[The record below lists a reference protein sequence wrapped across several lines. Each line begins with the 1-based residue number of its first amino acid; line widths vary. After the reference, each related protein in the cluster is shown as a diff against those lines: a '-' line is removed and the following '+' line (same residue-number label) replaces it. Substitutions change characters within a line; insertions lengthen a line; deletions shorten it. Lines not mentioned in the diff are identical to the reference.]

1 MADEQVG
8 KIHLAVELEPEFNGD
23 SKEQMKKIA
32 DILARGLAKL
42 GKNMKLD
49 VLEKVFEE
57 CFKNMNEVMNQQLVV
72 MKENMRAFIEAIK
85 DMLADSKFNFGPI
98 AYDEPRSDA
107 EPTQTSSTT
116 NTARGPP
123 KVKIKMPKVDLSQM
137 SKQDEMDL
145 LSQKILN
152 TEELLNA
159 QRLQLKQYN
168 EELENLNDIND
179 EKSGMSQELSD
190 NIAKLKQLKIG
201 IADVKQRMSG
211 MSTMREKTQG
221 KSLIYILENEITKVT
236 QDIDYLRSKLSE
248 LGKIDSASGVEGLTV
263 KIGKLKSTIADSET
277 YLSSMKRKLN
287 ELSEINQPDMF
298 AGSEQLLLSL
308 KNTLPLFD
316 QLKHSVNEAASRT
329 KYLNGITMQAAR
341 SHQLFGIVANGIKS
355 SRLGMF
361 ISSLGAKMSSL
372 KTIAGGLTIRLASL
386 AFSGLNK
393 VALGAMNL
401 SRSLITS
408 GLNRFNAGLRSAG
421 KSAVSFAGKLLGI
434 SRASRKASAGMNGS
448 RMSLGR
454 LVKSFVVFSLVF
466 PLVSRGIM
474 ALGRSIGTT
483 LMANESFA
491 RSLDQIKS
499 NLMASFMPIYNAI
512 LPALN
517 SFMSALANVTAHFAA
532 FISAIFG
539 TTYSASINAAK
550 GMVEAKDAMGA
561 YGSAAKKAA
570 KDANQSVMAFDKLNK
585 LNGKN
590 DDAGGGSAPNI
601 IPTDIDTS
609 SASSLAEKIKKMF
622 EEQDYE
628 GIGQLIGEGINRGVA
643 KITQFIDWSN
653 VGGKITGI
661 VYGIT
666 RIFNSAVAT
675 IDWNAAG
682 GMFGTGINTVAN
694 TIKMFFEGINWEGLG
709 QSLGNGLSGLVH
721 KVDWTNL
728 GQTFGSYF
736 QARINGLYGFITTAD
751 WPGLG
756 KGLADGAMG
765 LYNYIDAGRI
775 GQLIGGTLQA
785 AISTA
790 HNFVTNIDW
799 RSLGSKTASSIN
811 NFFSSINWAEFGLT
825 FSQAVRGLFGM
836 LRQALADI
844 DWLQIGID
852 LATFLSNVDWLG
864 LLLDVG
870 VIIGR
875 AFIGLGS
882 VILRGVHELGANIVQ
897 GFYQGI
903 IDLFTDPFAWV
914 REHIVDPFLNAI
926 KDLFGIHSPST
937 VLAEIGVNL
946 IHGLINGIGS
956 IIGTLISNVAVWFGG
971 IAETISGTWTSI
983 KENAS
988 SAWEGICSGVGGFVG
1003 NIKTSVSD
1011 GFAGAKQFAIEH
1023 ANSLKTGVVS
1033 AFENMKNG
1041 IGQLPGQLKSIAS
1054 DMFNRMSEG
1063 VNSTIGNVKSAITT
1077 GIDSAINYITSL
1089 PQKAISWGA
1098 DMMSGMANGIK
1109 GAAGWVS
1116 DAVSGVAGKI
1126 SSWLHFSRPDVG
1138 PLREYETWMPDMMQ
1152 GLSKTMT
1159 ASAPLLLGNIKS
1171 LASRISTTM
1180 QDIQP
1185 QVAFTG
1191 HTTINDQYNRSDAD
1205 PSTEILYV
1213 LKEIV
1218 GLLKSTNTGSSGGTT
1233 SQEIVL
1239 KIGDT
1244 EFARI
1249 VIAAIKKYEKETGR
1263 QVLIS

>member
-1 MADEQVG
+1 MGTTSAGSIQLDLDVKSDLDSDIQGEASKLASRIKKQVDAMSNDMFKNLRESMASSLDKMTETVRSCLEGTKKEMWSFVQEMAAMVKSMG
-8 KIHLAVELEPEFNGD
+8 SIQMPRSESGSTVRPINIPANVSIPRAPPSTSQIKEPETNGMQMENIRAEIEATTMKLQSLNQKMAEYKGILEHLSESRSSIATIRNEIQSNEAQITSLNQKIQMLKKSQLETTSMKQKIGYGEQIKTLKAQIESTSSD
-23 SKEQMKKIA
+23 ITYLKTKLAEISKINVGAGISSINQKIA
-32 DILARGLAKL
+32 ALGVTTVHTEARLARLKAS
-42 GKNMKLD
+42 LD
-49 VLEKVFEE
+49 TLRSVGAATVMPAFPQIANPLSSIDTGPIKVF
-57 CFKNMNEVMNQQLVV
+57 
-72 MKENMRAFIEAIK
+72 
-85 DMLADSKFNFGPI
+85 
-98 AYDEPRSDA
+98 
-107 EPTQTSSTT
+107 
-116 NTARGPP
+116 
-123 KVKIKMPKVDLSQM
+123 
-137 SKQDEMDL
+137 
-145 LSQKILN
+145 
-152 TEELLNA
+152 
-159 QRLQLKQYN
+159 
-168 EELENLNDIND
+168 
-179 EKSGMSQELSD
+179 GMSID
-190 NIAKLKQLKIG
+190 ALK
-201 IADVKQRMSG
+201 
-211 MSTMREKTQG
+211 G
-221 KSLIYILENEITKVT
+221 K
-236 QDIDYLRSKLSE
+236 
-248 LGKIDSASGVEGLTV
+248 
-263 KIGKLKSTIADSET
+263 
-277 YLSSMKRKLN
+277 
-287 ELSEINQPDMF
+287 
-298 AGSEQLLLSL
+298 LLSL
-308 KNTLPLFD
+308 SLPMVKTGIR
-316 QLKHSVNEAASRT
+316 QLGN
-329 KYLNGITMQAAR
+329 
-341 SHQLFGIVANGIKS
+341 
-355 SRLGMF
+355 
-361 ISSLGAKMSSL
+361 
-372 KTIAGGLTIRLASL
+372 
-386 AFSGLNK
+386 AF
-393 VALGAMNL
+393 M
-401 SRSLITS
+401 
-408 GLNRFNAGLRSAG
+408 SAG
-421 KSAVSFAGKLLGI
+421 KHVLSLGSKLLGLNSI
-434 SRASRKASAGMNGS
+434 FRKTSLGMNSS

-532 FISAIFG
+532 FISTIFG

-661 VYGIT
+661 VDGIT
-666 RIFNSAVAT
+666 RIFNSAIAT

-756 KGLADGAMG
+756 KGLADGVMG
-765 LYNYIDAGRI
+765 LANYIDAGRV

-785 AISTA
+785 AISSV

-799 RSLGSKTASSIN
+799 RSLGGKIASSIN

-864 LLLDVG
+864 LLLDIG

-882 VILRGVHELGANIVQ
+882 VVLRGVHELGANIVQ

-903 IDLFTDPFAWV
+903 MDLFTDPFAWV
-914 REHIVDPFLNAI
+914 REHIVDPFINAI

-946 IHGLINGIGS
+946 IQGLINGIGS
-956 IIGTLISNVAVWFGG
+956 IIGTLIGNVAGWFGG

-983 KENAS
+983 KVNAS

-1003 NIKTSVSD
+1003 NIKTSVSE
-1011 GFAGAKQFAIEH
+1011 GFAGAKQFAVEH
-1023 ANSLKTGVVS
+1023 AISLKTGVITT
-1033 AFENMKNG
+1033 FENMKNG
-1041 IGQLPGQLKSIAS
+1041 IGQLPGQLKNIAS
-1054 DMFNRMSEG
+1054 DMFNRMRDG

-1077 GIDSAINYITSL
+1077 GIDSAVNYITSL

-1191 HTTINDQYNRSDAD
+1191 HTTINDQYNKADAD

-1218 GLLKSTNTGSSGGTT
+1218 GLLKSANTGSSGGTT

>member
-1 MADEQVG
+1 MADEQIG
-8 KIHLAVELEPEFNGD
+8 KIHLAVELEPTLEAGN
-23 SKEQMKKIA
+23 SKEQIRRIA
-32 DILARGLAKL
+32 EIIQKGFAKL
-42 GKNMKLD
+42 PNTLKIKD
-49 VLEKVFEE
+49 LEKAFTE
-57 CFKNMNEVMNQQLVV
+57 CFKQMSASMNEQME
-72 MKENMRAFIEAIK
+72 MMRASMLAFIEDIK
-85 DMLADSKFNFGPI
+85 EMLASTKFNFGKPVFDPPKDS
-98 AYDEPRSDA
+98 AA
-107 EPTQTSSTT
+107 PTSNKSAANTT
-116 NTARGPP
+116 RGPP
-123 KVKIKMPKVDLSQM
+123 GLKVEIPKIKLDEQFETEMFQQEMASLGNTFSILSQRI
-137 SKQDEMDL
+137 DL
-145 LSQKILN
+145 LINKRR
-152 TEELLNA
+152 ELKK
-159 QRLQLKQYN
+159 QLVAS
-168 EELENLNDIND
+168 EA
-179 EKSGMSQELSD
+179 LSD
-190 NIAKLKQLKIG
+190 ANAMESLKEQIAKLDAQILPLSDKLEKTSITLD
-201 IADVKQRMSG
+201 AMERKAAG
-211 MSTMREKTQG
+211 MSSAMQQASTSSNAFASVNTRISNNISSLLNQYTRLNAESTKMAGTNSVLSSAFSSLSSRINNYMGSLSNAIRGTQMFHMAQ
-221 KSLIYILENEITKVT
+221 SFMQNT
-236 QDIDYLRSKLSE
+236 
-248 LGKIDSASGVEGLTV
+248 A
-263 KIGKLKSTIADSET
+263 IGKGI
-277 YLSSMKRKLN
+277 
-287 ELSEINQPDMF
+287 Q
-298 AGSEQLLLSL
+298 
-308 KNTLPLFD
+308 TL
-316 QLKHSVNEAASRT
+316 ASRIS
-329 KYLNGITMQAAR
+329 YLNGITMQAAR
-341 SHQLFGIVANGIKS
+341 NHQLFGIVANGIKS
-355 SRLGMF
+355 SRLGVF
-361 ISSLGAKMSSL
+361 ISNLGAKMSSL
-372 KTIAGGLTIRLASL
+372 KTIAGGLTLRLASL

-393 VALGAMNL
+393 AALGAMNL

-434 SRASRKASAGMNGS
+434 SSASRKASAGMNGS

-532 FISAIFG
+532 FISTIFG

-643 KITQFIDWSN
+643 KVTQFIDWSN
-653 VGGKITGI
+653 VGGKITSI
-661 VYGIT
+661 VDGIT

-728 GQTFGSYF
+728 GQTFGSYL

-756 KGLADGAMG
+756 KGLADGVMG
-765 LYNYIDAGRI
+765 LADYIDAGRV

-790 HNFVTNIDW
+790 HNFVSNIDW
-799 RSLGSKTASSIN
+799 RSLGGKIASSIN

-852 LATFLSNVDWLG
+852 LATFLSNIDWLG
-864 LLLDVG
+864 LLLDIG

-903 IDLFTDPFAWV
+903 IDLFTDPFTWV
-914 REHIVDPFLNAI
+914 REHIVDPFINAI

-946 IHGLINGIGS
+946 IQGLINGIGS
-956 IIGTLISNVAVWFGG
+956 IVGTLISNVAGWFGG

-983 KENAS
+983 KEHAS
-988 SAWEGICSGVGGFVG
+988 SAWAGICSGVGGFVG
-1003 NIKTSVSD
+1003 NIKSSVSD
-1011 GFAGAKQFAIEH
+1011 GFANAKQFAVEH
-1023 ANSLKTGVVS
+1023 ATSLKTGVVS
-1033 AFENMKNG
+1033 AFENMRNG
-1041 IGQLPGQLKSIAS
+1041 IGQLPGQLKNIAS

-1089 PQKAISWGA
+1089 PSKAISWGA

-1116 DAVSGVAGKI
+1116 DAVSGIAGKI

-1191 HTTINDQYNRSDAD
+1191 HTTINDQYNKADAD

-1218 GLLKSTNTGSSGGTT
+1218 GLLKSASTGSSGGTT